1 MSNTTAKYTF
11 TASYAGGANHKAS
24 SATCDVSVTRYTSGG
39 GGTTTYTVTTD
50 SAKNGSVSV
59 SPKNAS
65 KGATVTITVK
75 PDSGYEL
82 DDLTVTDKNG
92 KTVKVTEG
100 KNGKYTFTMPAS
112 KVTVEASFTKIKEEP
127 KVSFADVST
136 SAYYADAVAWAVENG
151 VTGGTSATTF
161 SPDAACTRAQAVT
174 FLWRAAGS
182 PAPKSS
188 VNPFTDVSTSAYYYD
203 AVLWAVERGITAGT
217 SATTFSPD
225 ATCTRGQIV
234 TFLYRAVGT
243 TTSGTNPFVDVA
255 DSAYYADAVKW
266 AVAEGVTA
274 GTSATTFSPDASC
287 TRGHIV
293 TFLYRA
299 YA

>member
-1 MSNTTAKYTF
+1 M
-11 TASYAGGANHKAS
+11 
-24 SATCDVSVTRYTSGG
+24 
-39 GGTTTYTVTTD
+39 
-50 SAKNGSVSV
+50 
-59 SPKNAS
+59 
-65 KGATVTITVK
+65 
-75 PDSGYEL
+75 
-82 DDLTVTDKNG
+82 
-92 KTVKVTEG
+92 
-100 KNGKYTFTMPAS
+100 
-112 KVTVEASFTKIKEEP
+112 
-127 KVSFADVST
+127 
-136 SAYYADAVAWAVENG
+136 
-151 VTGGTSATTF
+151 
-161 SPDAACTRAQAVT
+161 
-174 FLWRAAGS
+174 
-182 PAPKSS
+182 
-188 VNPFTDVSTSAYYYD
+188 
-203 AVLWAVERGITAGT
+203 LWAVERGITAGT

-287 TRGHIV
+287 TRGQIV